1 MHSNFLINE
10 NLASSLDIELL
21 GEEIKN
27 KVWNQFEVKLD
38 WELLRVGKFKK
49 I

>member
-1 MHSNFLINE
+1 MLNE

-27 KVWNQFEVKLD
+27 KVWNQFEVELN